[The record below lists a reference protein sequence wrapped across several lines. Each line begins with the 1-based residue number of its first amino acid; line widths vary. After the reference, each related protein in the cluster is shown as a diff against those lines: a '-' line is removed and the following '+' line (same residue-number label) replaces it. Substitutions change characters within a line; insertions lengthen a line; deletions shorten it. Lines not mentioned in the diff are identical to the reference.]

1 MLLVALVV
9 PVLLSGCRSKK
20 EVINRESEVRVDS
33 SLNSSS
39 GKSLV
44 KIRLLQKGFGGGGG
58 AYRAGVVC
66 VSCGYAW
73 IEGWDGG
80 KDCGG

>member
-1 MLLVALVV
+1 MRSGRELLFVLLVALVV

-39 GKSLV
+39 GKVLL
-44 KIRLLQKGFGGGGG
+44 KIRLLQK
-58 AYRAGVVC
+58 RIRR
-66 VSCGYAW
+66 W
-73 IEGWDGG
+73 
-80 KDCGG
+80 

>member
-44 KIRLLQKGFGGGGG
+44 KNKVALEKDSEVWRSISNRCCLCFLWIRL
-58 AYRAGVVC
+58 
-66 VSCGYAW
+66 
-73 IEGWDGG
+73 D
-80 KDCGG
+80 

>member
-1 MLLVALVV
+1 MGGSYCLCCWGALVV

-39 GKSLV
+39 GEKS
-44 KIRLLQKGFGGGGG
+44 
-58 AYRAGVVC
+58 C
-66 VSCGYAW
+66 
-73 IEGWDGG
+73 
-80 KDCGG
+80 